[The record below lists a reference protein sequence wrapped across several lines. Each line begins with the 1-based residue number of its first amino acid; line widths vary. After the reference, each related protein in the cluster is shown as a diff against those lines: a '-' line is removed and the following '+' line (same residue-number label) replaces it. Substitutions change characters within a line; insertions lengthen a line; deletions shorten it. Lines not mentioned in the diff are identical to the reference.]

1 MQKLME
7 VGMKK
12 FFIALFCLF
21 FAVPFCFVGC
31 SKDKNTIRLCEV
43 THSIF
48 YAPLYIAIN
57 KGYFEEY
64 DIKIELTNG
73 GGADKCMSALVSN
86 SADIALMGPEATIY
100 VANQGKKDMP
110 VVFGQLTKR
119 DGSFIIGRNQVDN
132 FSWDMLDNKEILG
145 GRRGG
150 VPAMTLEYAIE
161 KNNVENCTIN
171 YDIAF
176 DNLTSAFI
184 GGTGDFVTAFE
195 PTATAIEESG
205 KGYILASVGAETGEI
220 PYTAFTANTSFI
232 KANTDTIKNFLRAI
246 MKGYNFLVSAN
257 IDDIVSALKPSFEG
271 TSEASI
277 KNSIQK
283 YIAIDAWNSTP
294 IMTEVAYNNLIK
306 IMKNAGSLS
315 SDVPFSSVVDN
326 SYALSIL
333 NESL

>member
-1 MQKLME
+1 M
-7 VGMKK
+7 
-12 FFIALFCLF
+12 
-21 FAVPFCFVGC
+21 PFCFVGC
-31 SKDKNTIRLCEV
+31 NKDKNTIRLCEV

-64 DIKIELTNG
+64 DINIELSNG
-73 GGADKCMSALVSN
+73 GGADKCMSALVSK

-119 DGSFIIGRNQVDN
+119 DGSFIIGREATNN
-132 FSWDMLDNKEILG
+132 FSWNMLANKEILG

-161 KNNVENCTIN
+161 KNGVENCTIN
-171 YDIAF
+171 YDVAF

-195 PTATAIEESG
+195 PAASAIVESG
-205 KGYILASVGAETGEI
+205 RGHILASVGAETGEI
-220 PYTAFTANTSFI
+220 PYTAFTANTSYI
-232 KANTDTIKNFLRAI
+232 EANTDTIKNFLRAI
-246 MKGYNFLVSAN
+246 MKGYNYLMTASLDDLV
-257 IDDIVSALKPSFEG
+257 DALRPSFGG
-271 TSEASI
+271 TSDASI

-283 YIAIDAWNSTP
+283 YIAIDSWNSTP
-294 IMTEVAYNNLIK
+294 VMTEVAYNNLIK
-306 IMKNAGSLS
+306 VIKNAGSLTA
-315 SDVPFSSVVDN
+315 DVPFASVVNN

-333 NESL
+333 SDNA